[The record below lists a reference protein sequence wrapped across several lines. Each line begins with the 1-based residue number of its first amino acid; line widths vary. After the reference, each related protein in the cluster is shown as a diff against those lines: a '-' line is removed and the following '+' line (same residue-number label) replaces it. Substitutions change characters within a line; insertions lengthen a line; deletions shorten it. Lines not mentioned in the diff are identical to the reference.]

1 MSSRHYARPNLFH
14 RRGAENAEITQSRCA
29 VFASRWWGSLCLAS
43 LSLLVLLSTAFTDTQ
58 KARVY
63 TLDLNQSRVILTL
76 TQEGL
81 LSKRYPTHQV
91 AVNNFNGKI
100 TLPRDERQTAVEFE
114 AEAKSFVNVDKAM
127 SEFERRGFHDV
138 LQNKV
143 LESERFPFIKFK
155 AVSVSDLKKTGAARS
170 FTLNGE
176 VHLRGVTKS
185 VSLPVS
191 VTLTND
197 QLRATGEAK
206 LKQSDFGIEPYSG
219 NMGLVKIGDELKVN
233 FSIVAKLATAR

>member
-1 MSSRHYARPNLFH
+1 L
-14 RRGAENAEITQSRCA
+14 
-29 VFASRWWGSLCLAS
+29 
-43 LSLLVLLSTAFTDTQ
+43 LLVLLPTAFTDTK

-63 TLDLNQSRVILTL
+63 TLDLSQSQVNLTL

-91 AVNNFNGKI
+91 TVKNFNGKI

-114 AEAKSFVNVDKAM
+114 AEAKSFVNVDKTM

-138 LQNKV
+138 LQTKV
-143 LESERFPFIKFK
+143 LESERFPIIKFK
-155 AVSVSDLKKTGAARS
+155 AASVSNLKKSGDSRT

-176 VHLRGVTKS
+176 LRLRGITKS

-191 VTLTND
+191 VTLAND

-233 FSIVAKLATAR
+233 FSIVAKLVTTQ

>member
-1 MSSRHYARPNLFH
+1 M
-14 RRGAENAEITQSRCA
+14 
-29 VFASRWWGSLCLAS
+29 
-43 LSLLVLLSTAFTDTQ
+43 DTK

-63 TLDLNQSRVILTL
+63 TFDLTQSQLSLTL

-91 AVNNFNGKI
+91 AIKNFSGKV
-100 TLPRDERQTAVEFE
+100 TLPSDEKRTAAELE
-114 AEAKSFVNVDKAM
+114 AEAKSFVNVDKTM
-127 SEFERRGFHDV
+127 SEFERRGFQDV

-155 AVSVSDLKKTGAARS
+155 STSVTNLKKSGDSRS
-170 FTLNGE
+170 FTFNGE
-176 VHLRGVTKS
+176 LSLHGVTKS
-185 VSLPVS
+185 VSMPVS
-191 VTLTND
+191 VTLAND

-219 NMGLVKIGDELKVN
+219 SIGLIKIGDELKIN
-233 FSIVAKLATAR
+233 FSIVAKLATTQ

>member
-1 MSSRHYARPNLFH
+1 MDDKK
-14 RRGAENAEITQSRCA
+14 T
-29 VFASRWWGSLCLAS
+29 
-43 LSLLVLLSTAFTDTQ
+43 
-58 KARVY
+58 RVY
-63 TLDLNQSRVILTL
+63 TFDLAQSQLSLTL

-91 AVNNFNGKI
+91 AIKNFSGKA
-100 TLPRDERQTAVEFE
+100 TLPRDERQTSVELE
-114 AEAKSFVNVDKAM
+114 AEAKSFVNVDKTM
-127 SEFERRGFHDV
+127 SDFERRGFHDV

-143 LESERFPFIKFK
+143 LESSRFPTIKFK
-155 AVSVSDLKKTGAARS
+155 AANVTDLKKSGDTRT

-176 VHLRGVTKS
+176 LSLHGVTKN

-191 VTLTND
+191 VTLAQD

-233 FSIVAKLATAR
+233 FSVVAKLATAQ

>member
-1 MSSRHYARPNLFH
+1 MRKRHTVL
-14 RRGAENAEITQSRCA
+14 I
-29 VFASRWWGSLCLAS
+29 VFVAALVIHVAAGSA
-43 LSLLVLLSTAFTDTQ
+43 Q
-58 KARVY
+58 KGKPRVY
-63 TLDLNQSRVILTL
+63 TLDLTQSVVNLTL

-81 LSKRYPTHQV
+81 LSKRYPAHQV
-91 AVNNFNGKI
+91 AVKNFNGKI

-114 AEAKSFVNVDKAM
+114 AEAKSFVNVDKTM

-143 LESERFPFIKFK
+143 LESARFPIIKFK
-155 AVSVSDLKKTGAARS
+155 AANVSQLKKSGDTRT

-176 VHLRGVTKS
+176 LSLRGVTKS

-191 VTLTND
+191 VTLAAD

-233 FSIVAKLATAR
+233 FSIVAKLASAQ